1 MKILNITPTLSIPD
15 LPPFNENTSGL
26 GYMVKDIMDSTLETS
41 TNITQLDVFVF
52 RSQHSVSI
60 LNKVR
65 VLPINWR
72 LIMRHLKLVRWR
84 VGFGLLLKYGY
95 SLKTFSHII
104 YFTLLSGY
112 LISLLKKEKYDKEL
126 EERSKKNEFPNPIN
140 KHA

>member
-60 LNKVR
+60 LNKER

-95 SLKTFSHII
+95 SLKNFFPYYLFYSII
-104 YFTLLSGY
+104 RIFDFFA
-112 LISLLKKEKYDKEL
+112 KKRKV
-126 EERSKKNEFPNPIN
+126 
-140 KHA
+140 